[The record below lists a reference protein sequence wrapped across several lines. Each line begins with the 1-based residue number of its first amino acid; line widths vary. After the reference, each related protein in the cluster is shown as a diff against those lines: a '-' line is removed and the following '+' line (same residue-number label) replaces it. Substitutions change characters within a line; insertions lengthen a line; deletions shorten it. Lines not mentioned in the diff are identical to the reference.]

1 MPDPSTICQSS
12 ANSPMHLAP
21 PTIADL
27 QNQGVCGARAFCLNR
42 TCQRCGLIPF
52 DALRN
57 AAEIPFIRLARSR
70 RFVCSACGSRDVHLM
85 PDWPRYRAN
94 GG

>member
-1 MPDPSTICQSS
+1 MRASRLQRASLTHPT
-12 ANSPMHLAP
+12 P

-27 QNQGVCGARAFCLNR
+27 QSQGVRGVRAFCLNQA
-42 TCQRCGLIPF
+42 CQRCGVISF

-57 AAEIPFIRLARSR
+57 ATELPFIRLAWSR

-85 PDWPRYRAN
+85 PDWPRYRAQ
-94 GG
+94 G